1 MIHAAWKSACVIFAF
16 WNNISF
22 MRQDAKILLFFF
34 NLDMYLTVLI
44 VSTTLKKMPEINNYS
59 TLQDQFLVE
68 WE

>member
-1 MIHAAWKSACVIFAF
+1 MLKYYY
-16 WNNISF
+16 
-22 MRQDAKILLFFF
+22 FFF

-68 WE
+68 